1 MKGML
6 KCIYLVLA
14 AAFITIAES
23 SIGLTSRCCRLDTGH
38 DIAPPTAAK
47 SIYNCKSM
55 DTDYVKGLMKDCNNN
70 AADLL
75 TKMYYY
81 GKDVRCVVERTFLM
95 I

>member
-1 MKGML
+1 MQ
-6 KCIYLVLA
+6 KCIYLVLV

-38 DIAPPTAAK
+38 DI
-47 SIYNCKSM
+47 
-55 DTDYVKGLMKDCNNN
+55 
-70 AADLL
+70 DLL
-75 TKMYYY
+75 TKIYYY